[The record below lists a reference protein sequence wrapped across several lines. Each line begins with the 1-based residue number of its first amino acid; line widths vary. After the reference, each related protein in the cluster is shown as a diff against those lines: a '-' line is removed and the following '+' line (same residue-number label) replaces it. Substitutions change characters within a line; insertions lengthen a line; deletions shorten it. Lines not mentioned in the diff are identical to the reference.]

1 MGALVMSHSD
11 DHGLVLPP
19 KLAPTQVVIIP
30 IYKTSDQLEAIS
42 ARAREIMSALKARG
56 ISVKYDDR
64 DTFKP
69 GWKFNEYE
77 FKGVPVRL
85 AIGPRDIENGTVE
98 VARRDTLEKSVYQ
111 LTDIDIKVENL
122 LGSIQE
128 NLFQKALAFR
138 ENNIYKAD
146 TWEEF
151 NRILDTTGGFVSA
164 HWDGTPETEQRI
176 KEESKATIRVIPLNN
191 PKETGTCIFSGKP
204 STQRVLFARA
214 Y

>member
-1 MGALVMSHSD
+1 V
-11 DHGLVLPP
+11 
-19 KLAPTQVVIIP
+19 
-30 IYKTSDQLEAIS
+30 
-42 ARAREIMSALKARG
+42 
-56 ISVKYDDR
+56 
-64 DTFKP
+64 
-69 GWKFNEYE
+69 
-77 FKGVPVRL
+77 
-85 AIGPRDIENGTVE
+85 
-98 VARRDTLEKSVYQ
+98 EKSVYQ

-128 NLFQKALAFR
+128 NLFPEGTGFQ